1 MTLTERS
8 SARLQIGRVVIF
20 MVQIIRLHLAPFLA
34 LSLFVVGI
42 PGAVLRY
49 QEDAYPDANMFWDLP
64 VAIPFAAFVIAY
76 SLLEAVITRM
86 IVPDGAGQYT
96 SLARSIEIVIRDIPL
111 LSAIG
116 LISTVLVLIGFFLLI
131 VPGLILG
138 AFLSVLIPVRTIEQT
153 GFVRT
158 FVRGIA
164 LTKGHRW
171 AILIL
176 LTGSFALQISATLV
190 TNLVMGDPIFAGY
203 SSEQQTG
210 GAAAIIAS
218 VLSVSLLSV
227 IGSTG
232 AAVVYCELRR
242 IKDGPGP
249 AALASE
255 FD

>member
-1 MTLTERS
+1 MTLAERS
-8 SARLQIGRVVIF
+8 SARLQIGRVVVF
-20 MVQIIRLHLAPFLA
+20 MFQIIRLHLVPFLA

-49 QEDAYPDANMFWDLP
+49 QEDAYPDANILWDLP
-64 VAIPFAAFVIAY
+64 VAIPFAAFVVAF

-86 IVPDGAGQYT
+86 IVPDGTGQYP

-116 LISTVLVLIGFFLLI
+116 LISSALVLIGFFLLI
-131 VPGLILG
+131 VPGLIVGVL
-138 AFLSVLIPVRTIEQT
+138 LSVLIPVRTIEQT
-153 GFVRT
+153 GFVTT
-158 FVRGIA
+158 FTRGIA

-176 LTGSFALQISATLV
+176 LIAYFALQISATLV
-190 TNLVMGDPIFAGY
+190 TNLFMGDPIFAGY
-203 SSEQQTG
+203 SGERQTG

-232 AAVVYCELRR
+232 TAIVYCELRR
-242 IKDGPGP
+242 IKDGPAP
-249 AALASE
+249 
-255 FD
+255 